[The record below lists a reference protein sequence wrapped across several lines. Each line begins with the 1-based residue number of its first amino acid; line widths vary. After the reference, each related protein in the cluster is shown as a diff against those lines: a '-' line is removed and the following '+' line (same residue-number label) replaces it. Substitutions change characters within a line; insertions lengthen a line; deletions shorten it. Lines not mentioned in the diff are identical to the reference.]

1 MKSDSP
7 HARELLKLSADFST
21 EILKARK
28 EWGDIFIVLK
38 GKKPAK
44 EGHCIWQ
51 NCGSEM
57 KAKLRHYQ
65 INKSLRELSSS
76 PLDMPYKKCYRV
88 FFKLLKNKRC

>member
-38 GKKPAK
+38 GK
-44 EGHCIWQ
+44 
-51 NCGSEM
+51 N
-57 KAKLRHYQ
+57 LL
-65 INKSLRELSSS
+65 NK
-76 PLDMPYKKCYRV
+76 DTV
-88 FFKLLKNKRC
+88 FGKTVVQK